1 MYQPITAQRRQAN
14 NRKPSVRVRVVTPDY
29 CEFVLSGT
37 DVSMANAL
45 RRIMIAEVPTIAID
59 LVEIENNTT
68 VLNDEFLA
76 HRLGL
81 IPLRSELAEQMVRP
95 FEVATGD
102 ELTDISLSLDVTC
115 NSDGTLYVTSDDLHP
130 DPEFPMVVPI
140 NYRLRDSE
148 EKPIVIVKMRRGQE
162 IKLRA
167 VARKGIGKDH
177 AKWIPVATAVYHV
190 MPEIS
195 INDALV
201 DELQV
206 SSSTAERS
214 RAKEWG

>member
-1 MYQPITAQRRQAN
+1 
-14 NRKPSVRVRVVTPDY
+14 
-29 CEFVLSGT
+29 
-37 DVSMANAL
+37 MANAL

-81 IPLRSELAEQMVRP
+81 IPLRSEFAEQMVRP

-102 ELTDISLSLDVTC
+102 EITDISLSLDVSC
-115 NSDGTLYVTSDDLHP
+115 SGDGTLYVTSDDLHP
-130 DPEFPMVVPI
+130 DPDFPMVVPI

-162 IKLRA
+162 LKLRA

-206 SSSTAERS
+206 SISQ
-214 RAKEWG
+214 G